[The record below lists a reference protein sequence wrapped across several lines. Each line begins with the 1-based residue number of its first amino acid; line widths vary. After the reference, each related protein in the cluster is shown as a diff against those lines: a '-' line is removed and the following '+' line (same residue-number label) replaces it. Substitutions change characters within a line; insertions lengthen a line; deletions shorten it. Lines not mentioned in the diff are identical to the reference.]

1 MTSVYLGDFC
11 KDYLQIRSTS
21 KAVGVKTSMY
31 GTGGGERVQFI
42 MVHVLLL
49 WSEVKWKSPSH
60 VQLFATLWTT
70 QFMEFSRPE
79 YWSG

>member
-21 KAVGVKTSMY
+21 KAAGVKTSMC

-49 WSEVKWKSPSH
+49 LSEVKVTKSCP
-60 VQLFATLWTT
+60 TLCDLMDYTVH
-70 QFMEFSRPE
+70 
-79 YWSG
+79 GIL